1 MVEILNVVLPTFIV
15 ILIGF
20 LFGKLSKID
29 LSSIVDL
36 LFWVGLPAL
45 AFTSMLDKKIVLA
58 DAGKVWAS
66 ALIVMAGCG
75 IIAWIIFRILKQKH
89 SGVYLPIMIMNT
101 VNIPFPIISLLYGQ
115 EGIFAAVLFYIPNVF
130 AIYSL
135 GIIILSRKDWKNGLK
150 ELTKVPAIYAVVTGL
165 ILNLL
170 NVKVPDLILRPINLI
185 GTMVVPLMLLIMG
198 FKLTTVKISSL
209 STTLVASFIRLGIGL
224 ALGFAVVKLFN
235 LTGILRTVVIFEAA
249 MPAAVNTSLLAM
261 KYDNESEL
269 VSSVVFLTT
278 IASLVM
284 IPFLI
289 WMLA

>member
-1 MVEILNVVLPTFIV
+1 MTDILNVVLPTFIV
-15 ILIGF
+15 ILVGF

-75 IIAWIIFRILKQKH
+75 IAAWIMFRILKQKH

-150 ELTKVPAIYAVVTGL
+150 ELTKVPAIYAVVIAFT
-165 ILNLL
+165 LNLL
-170 NVKVPDLILRPINLI
+170 NVKVPDLILRPVNLI
-185 GTMVVPLMLLIMG
+185 ATMVIPLMLLILG
-198 FKLTTVKISSL
+198 FKLASVKISSL
-209 STTLVASFIRLGIGL
+209 STTLVASVIRLGVGL
-224 ALGFAVVKLFN
+224 ALGFAVVELFD

-249 MPAAVNTSLLAM
+249 MPGAVNTSLLAM

>member
-170 NVKVPDLILRPINLI
+170 NVKVPDLVLRPINLI